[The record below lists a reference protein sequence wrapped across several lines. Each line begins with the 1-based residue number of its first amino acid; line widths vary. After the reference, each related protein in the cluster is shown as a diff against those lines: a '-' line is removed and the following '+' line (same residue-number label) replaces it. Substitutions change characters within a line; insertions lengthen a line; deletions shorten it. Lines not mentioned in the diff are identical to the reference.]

1 MERSCTAKP
10 EEACWLVMMLTQV
23 VVVLTQVVVMVVEK
37 APEMSDLMLMVPK
50 EGR

>member
-1 MERSCTAKP
+1 MRDEQVLGRSCTAKP
-10 EEACWLVMMLTQV
+10 EGACWLVMMLTQV
-23 VVVLTQVVVMVVEK
+23 AVMVVEK